1 MNSAFA
7 APWDEGQLSDSR
19 LAFFRLLGLFV
30 VLGAFLAAMAFF
42 LIDGAITTQ
51 RANIDLLER
60 ENAKLDAQIKEIAS
74 VEFDIK
80 TLHQRQKAVE
90 ALQAVRNLPVR
101 MLSAI
106 VQTTPETVVLTRL
119 SQAGTHLTINGLAR
133 SNEEVAQF
141 LRNLEALPTHFS
153 HPDLVETVASEGTP
167 NAKDP
172 RKALTFRISVD
183 LVNADD
189 ALQSEFAKDGSPTA
203 RAPVA
208 PAQ

>member
-19 LAFFRLLGLFV
+19 LAFVRMLGLFV
-30 VLGAFLAAMAFF
+30 VLGALLAAMAFF
-42 LIDGAITTQ
+42 LIDSAITTQ

-60 ENAKLDAQIKEIAS
+60 ENAKLDAQIKEVAS

-106 VQTTPETVVLTRL
+106 VQTTPETVVLTSL
-119 SQAGTHLTINGLAR
+119 TQAGTRLTINGLAR
-133 SNEEVAQF
+133 SNDEVAQF
-141 LRNLEALPTHFS
+141 LRNLEALSTHFS
-153 HPDLVETVASEGTP
+153 HPDLVETVAYEGAP
-167 NAKDP
+167 NAKVP
-172 RKALTFRISVD
+172 GKALTFRISVD

-189 ALQSEFAKDGSPTA
+189 ALRSELAKEGSPTP
-203 RAPVA
+203 RAPAA

>member
-1 MNSAFA
+1 MNSALA
-7 APWDEGQLSDSR
+7 APLDEGQLSDSR
-19 LAFFRLLGLFV
+19 LAFIRMLGLFV
-30 VLGAFLAAMAFF
+30 VLGALLAALAFF
-42 LIDGAITTQ
+42 LIDGAITTE
-51 RANIDLLER
+51 RANIDLLQR

-80 TLHQRQKAVE
+80 TLHQRQRAVE

-106 VQTTPETVVLTRL
+106 VQATPETVVLTKL
-119 SQAGTHLTINGLAR
+119 AQAGTHLTINGLAR
-133 SNEEVAQF
+133 SNEEVAQL
-141 LRNLEALPTHFS
+141 LRNLEALSTHFS
-153 HPDLVETVASEGTP
+153 HPDLVETVAFEGTP
-167 NAKDP
+167 NAKDL

-189 ALQSEFAKDGSPTA
+189 ALQSELATDGSPTA
-203 RAPVA
+203 RPPAA

>member
-19 LAFFRLLGLFV
+19 SAFIRLLGLFV
-30 VLGAFLAAMAFF
+30 VLGAFLAALAFF

-51 RANIDLLER
+51 RDNIDLLQR

-106 VQTTPETVVLTRL
+106 VQTTPETVVLTNL
-119 SQAGTHLTINGLAR
+119 VQAGMHLTISGAAR
-133 SNEEVAQF
+133 SNEEVAEF
-141 LRNLEALPTHFS
+141 LRNLEALPTHFL
-153 HPDLVETVASEGTP
+153 HPELVETVASEGAPIT
-167 NAKDP
+167 KDL
-172 RKALTFRISVD
+172 RKALTFRIGVD
-183 LVNADD
+183 LVNADN
-189 ALQSEFAKDGSPTA
+189 ALQDGSVSDGSDTPQQK
-203 RAPVA
+203 
-208 PAQ
+208 AQ

>member
-1 MNSAFA
+1 MNSGFA

-19 LAFFRLLGLFV
+19 S
-30 VLGAFLAAMAFF
+30 AFLRMLALFAVVGALLAAVAFF
-42 LIDGAITTQ
+42 LIDRTITTQ
-51 RANIDLLER
+51 RANIDLLQR

-119 SQAGTHLTINGLAR
+119 TQTGTHLTITGAAR

-153 HPDLVETVASEGTP
+153 HPDLVETVVSDGAS
-167 NAKDP
+167 NAKDL
-172 RKALTFRISVD
+172 RKALTFQISVD

-189 ALQSEFAKDGSPTA
+189 ALQGGLATDAPLTA
-203 RAPVA
+203 RPAGT

>member
-19 LAFFRLLGLFV
+19 SACIRMLALFV
-30 VLGAFLAAMAFF
+30 VLGALLAALAFV

-51 RANIDLLER
+51 RANIDVLQR

-106 VQTTPETVVLTRL
+106 VQTTPETVVLTNL
-119 SQAGTHLTINGLAR
+119 VQAGMHLTISGAAR
-133 SNEEVAQF
+133 SNEEVAEF

-153 HPDLVETVASEGTP
+153 HPDLVETVASEGAPPT
-167 NAKDP
+167 KDL
-172 RKALTFRISVD
+172 RKALTFRIGVD

-189 ALQSEFAKDGSPTA
+189 ALQD
-203 RAPVA
+203 A
-208 PAQ
+208 PASDSSDTPQQKAQ